1 MSTKRPATTVAIIDI
16 GNRGDADFGYIEFSD
31 GVRVGYRRDEDQPS
45 GWQVFGGGD
54 NWPEPDSL
62 RFIVA
67 REYLKTY
74 GPVMLERTID
84 IDNQGTREQPW
95 GSLRISDGT
104 EAEFALGRPG
114 VADEVTLTL
123 KDQTGNTPQYIKG
136 LREELVAHL
145 AATDWTLI
153 EAAGIERAAP

>member
-1 MSTKRPATTVAIIDI
+1 MSTKRPATTVVIIDI

-45 GWQVFGGGD
+45 GWHVVGGGD
-54 NWPEPDSL
+54 NWPEPSAL
-62 RFIVA
+62 RFTVA
-67 REYLKTY
+67 REYLKTH
-74 GPVMLERTID
+74 GPVMLERTIE
-84 IDNQGTREQPW
+84 IDNQGTRERPW

-104 EAEFALGRPG
+104 EAEFALGRLG
-114 VADEVTLTL
+114 VADDDVLML
-123 KDQTGNTPQYIKG
+123 KNQTGNTPQYIKG
-136 LREELVAHL
+136 LTEELVAHL